1 MLIGYKINANTF
13 CVKADIFKTASP
25 DIFDFLSAS
34 VLRNGKILEH

>member
-1 MLIGYKINANTF
+1 MQILFVLK
-13 CVKADIFKTASP
+13 KADIFKTASP